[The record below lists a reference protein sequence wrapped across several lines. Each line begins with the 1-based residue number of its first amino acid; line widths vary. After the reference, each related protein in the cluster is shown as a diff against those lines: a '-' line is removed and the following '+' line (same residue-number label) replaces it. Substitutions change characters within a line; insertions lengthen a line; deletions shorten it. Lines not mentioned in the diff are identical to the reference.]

1 MIKKTLY
8 GLGFFL
14 LLSSL
19 SVLVLWNIRPRPAEL
34 SRYGLEKKMDTPLPF
49 TVTFLG
55 NTNLL
60 FDDGE
65 NAWMTDAFFT
75 RPSAIEVLFGQ
86 VKPNKAVIQK
96 CLEKAGIDNL
106 DMIIPVH
113 SHFDHAMDAAL
124 IADMTNA
131 ELWGSS
137 STLNIGR
144 GHGLDEEQM
153 MTPQWDSQYTVGK
166 FKIQVV
172 KSKHWQ
178 YPDAA
183 QRKVLLE
190 NEISAPLHPPASI
203 FDYKEGDSYT
213 ILVDYEGLKFAIQA
227 SAGYREGSIPNDFDA
242 DILFLAI
249 AGLEAMDA
257 SYINGYQKHLIDP
270 LKAEILVPI
279 HWDDFT
285 TPLGDELKTTNLIF
299 NWKYSSDLGQAFKE
313 IEKRNPNKTIRVL
326 KAWEKYSIKEVLK
339 EE

>member
-8 GLGFFL
+8 GLGTFL

-19 SVLVLWNIRPRPAEL
+19 SVLVLWNIRPRPEEL
-34 SRYGLEKKMDTPLPF
+34 SRFGLEKKIDASLPF

-75 RPSAIEVLFGQ
+75 RPSATEVLFGQ
-86 VKPNKAVIQK
+86 VKPNKAIIQK

-124 IADMTNA
+124 VAEMTKA

-137 STLNIGR
+137 STLNIGK

-153 MTPQWDSQYTVGK
+153 MTPQWDSHYKVGK

-183 QRKVLLE
+183 QREVLLE
-190 NEISAPLHPPASI
+190 NEISVPLHTPASI

-257 SYINGYQKHLIDP
+257 SYINGYQEHLIDP
-270 LKAEILVPI
+270 LKAEVLVPI

-299 NWKYSSDLGQAFKE
+299 NWKYGSDLGQAFKE
-313 IEKRNPNKTIRVL
+313 IEKRNPNMIIRVL

>member
-8 GLGFFL
+8 GLGAFL

-75 RPSAIEVLFGQ
+75 WPSATKVLFGQ

-124 IADMTNA
+124 VADMTKA

-137 STLNIGR
+137 STLNWKR
-144 GHGLDEEQM
+144 
-153 MTPQWDSQYTVGK
+153 PW
-166 FKIQVV
+166 
-172 KSKHWQ
+172 
-178 YPDAA
+178 
-183 QRKVLLE
+183 
-190 NEISAPLHPPASI
+190 
-203 FDYKEGDSYT
+203 
-213 ILVDYEGLKFAIQA
+213 
-227 SAGYREGSIPNDFDA
+227 
-242 DILFLAI
+242 
-249 AGLEAMDA
+249 
-257 SYINGYQKHLIDP
+257 
-270 LKAEILVPI
+270 
-279 HWDDFT
+279 
-285 TPLGDELKTTNLIF
+285 LG
-299 NWKYSSDLGQAFKE
+299 
-313 IEKRNPNKTIRVL
+313 
-326 KAWEKYSIKEVLK
+326 
-339 EE
+339 

>member
-1 MIKKTLY
+1 
-8 GLGFFL
+8 
-14 LLSSL
+14 
-19 SVLVLWNIRPRPAEL
+19 
-34 SRYGLEKKMDTPLPF
+34 
-49 TVTFLG
+49 
-55 NTNLL
+55 
-60 FDDGE
+60 
-65 NAWMTDAFFT
+65 MTDAFFT

-96 CLEKAGIDNL
+96 CLEKAEIDNL

-124 IADMTNA
+124 VADMTKA
-131 ELWGSS
+131 YLWGSS